1 MLAHLGII
9 STMKGAYTSDTEVL
23 VGLPHRH
30 LKTDWRLRQ
39 ERTDSCAM
47 NNGTP
52 DPQCRQNTVW
62 HTSNSQ
68 DMMKETIQQMRTDK
82 NDNHDICS
90 ISHSMLNFL
99 IGTSGKEVIY
109 LTKKGDAFDIQMD
122 PTQMKVLELGCMV
135 MAQGRD
141 LVLVMGGAPW
151 YSRLKQSPRQQ

>member
-1 MLAHLGII
+1 
-9 STMKGAYTSDTEVL
+9 
-23 VGLPHRH
+23 
-30 LKTDWRLRQ
+30 
-39 ERTDSCAM
+39 
-47 NNGTP
+47 
-52 DPQCRQNTVW
+52 
-62 HTSNSQ
+62 
-68 DMMKETIQQMRTDK
+68 MRTDK

-122 PTQMKVLELGCMV
+122 PRQMKVLELGCMV